1 MYELQKLKQ
10 VEGTLDI
17 DVGAWDVRCEDRTY
31 PDICSLPEL
40 RLVLLTFRMGNQ
52 EENKPKWAHIYRY
65 QVNSRSQADLSSHQE
80 CHYNS
85 KILEQVNDKKLGIG

>member
-1 MYELQKLKQ
+1 M
-10 VEGTLDI
+10 EGTLDV

-31 PDICSLPEL
+31 PHICSLSEL